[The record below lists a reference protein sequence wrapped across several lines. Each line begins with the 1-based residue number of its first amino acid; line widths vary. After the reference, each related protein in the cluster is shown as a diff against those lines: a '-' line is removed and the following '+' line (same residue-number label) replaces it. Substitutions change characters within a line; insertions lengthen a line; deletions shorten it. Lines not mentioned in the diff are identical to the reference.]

1 MKLLH
6 FSDTHLGYSEYNKID
21 PETGINQREQDFYN
35 AWHQVIDLVLDL
47 KPDIVLHTG
56 DLFHTPRPSNRA
68 IRVALESIQKISD
81 AGIPLVIVSGNH
93 ETPRIKTTG
102 SIFESISLFNHV
114 YAAFDSKYER
124 FRISDCDFHCV
135 PHCSLTEEME
145 SAFKSVK
152 ILKDAKK
159 NVFLTHGAW
168 TGRQYYGMGEFNEQR
183 LPDVEQALGLNF
195 NYIALGHYH
204 KKLDVKDN
212 ASYCGSTER
221 TSLNEHGN
229 TTGFLTVDLETGEKK
244 YHEIKSR
251 PMIKLPVVNCAGKT
265 ALNIYDELQGL
276 ATPDLDQAI
285 VYLILD
291 HIEENTFLKIDVRE
305 LDDIFSSVF
314 YLQKSL
320 IREKGEKDQIVSNSR
335 IESLAVEFERYLESV
350 NENDINK
357 DKLRDL
363 GLTYL
368 SRFES

>member
-21 PETGINQREQDFYN
+21 PITGINQREQDFYN
-35 AWHQVIDLVLDL
+35 AWQQVIDAVFKL
-47 KPDIVLHTG
+47 KPDVVLHTG

-68 IRVALESIQKISD
+68 IRVALEGIQKISD
-81 AGIPLVIVSGNH
+81 AGIPLVIISGNH
-93 ETPRIKTTG
+93 ETPRIKATG
-102 SIFESISLFNHV
+102 SIFESISLFANV

-124 FRISDCDFHCV
+124 FRIKDCDFHCA
-135 PHCSLTEEME
+135 PHCSLTEELE
-145 SAFKSVK
+145 SAFKAVK
-152 ILKDAKK
+152 ILKDASR

-168 TGRQYYGMGEFNEQR
+168 TGKQYYGMGEFNEQR
-183 LPDVEQALGLNF
+183 LPDVEQALGYSF
-195 NYIALGHYH
+195 DYIALGHYH

-229 TTGFLTVDLETGEKK
+229 TTGFLMVDLESGTKK
-244 YHEIKSR
+244 YHQIQSR
-251 PMIKLPVVNCAGKT
+251 PMIKLPVVDCTGKT
-265 ALNIYDELQGL
+265 ALNIYDELHGM
-276 ATPDLDQAI
+276 ATPALDQAI

-320 IREKGEKDQIVSNSR
+320 IREVGEKNQIVSNSR
-335 IESLAVEFERYLESV
+335 IESLAVEFERFLDSV
-350 NENDINK
+350 NDNEIDK
-357 DKLRDL
+357 DKLKEL

>member
-1 MKLLH
+1 MNLLH

-21 PETGINQREQDFYN
+21 PKTGINQREQDFYN
-35 AWHQVIDLVLDL
+35 AWQQVIDSVFKL
-47 KPDIVLHTG
+47 KPDVVLHTG

-81 AGIPLVIVSGNH
+81 AGIPLVIISGNH
-93 ETPRIKTTG
+93 ETPRIKATG
-102 SIFESISLFNHV
+102 SIFESITLFTNV
-114 YAAFDSKYER
+114 YGAFESKYER
-124 FRISDCDFHCV
+124 FRIGDCDFHCV
-135 PHCSLTEEME
+135 PHCSLTEELE
-145 SAFKSVK
+145 TAFKSVR

-168 TGRQYYGMGEFNEQR
+168 TGKQYYGMGEFNEQR
-183 LPDVEQALGLNF
+183 LPDVEQALGLSF
-195 NYIALGHYH
+195 DYIALGHYH

-229 TTGFLTVDLETGEKK
+229 TTGFLMVDLETGKK
-244 YHEIKSR
+244 NYHKIKSR
-251 PMIKLPVVNCAGKT
+251 PMIKLPIVDCRGKT
-265 ALNIYDELQGL
+265 ASNIYDELHNL
-276 ATPDLDQAI
+276 ATPGLNQAI
-285 VYLILD
+285 VYLILE

-305 LDDIFSSVF
+305 LDNIFSSVF

-320 IREKGEKDQIVSNSR
+320 IREVGERDQIVTNSR
-335 IESLAVEFERYLESV
+335 IESLAVEFERYLGSV
-350 NENDINK
+350 NENEINK

-368 SRFES
+368 SQFET